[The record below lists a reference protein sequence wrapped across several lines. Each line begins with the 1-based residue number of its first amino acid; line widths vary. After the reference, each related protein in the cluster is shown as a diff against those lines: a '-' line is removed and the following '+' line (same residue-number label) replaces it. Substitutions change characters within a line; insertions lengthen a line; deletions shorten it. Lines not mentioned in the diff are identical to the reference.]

1 MLPVQHSHDAER
13 KNSDSFGGHMEI
25 LAVEMRH
32 ITKIFGGVRANDQID
47 FKLRAG
53 SIHGLLGENGAGKTT
68 LMNILYGLYRQ
79 EEGDVL
85 IRGEKQ
91 DISSPIKAIS
101 LGIGM
106 VHQHFMLAR
115 SLTVVENV
123 MLGHRS
129 RKGILLDTKETADEL
144 LELAKKYRMEVDPY
158 AKVWQLSVGEQQ
170 RVEILTAIYQGA
182 DILILDE
189 PTAVLTPQETEVLF
203 ETLRQMKEDGKSII
217 LITHKLEEI
226 ISIVD
231 EVTVLRDG
239 KLIGSKRTGPETTKE
254 ELTRM
259 MVGRD
264 VLFDF
269 EKPTR
274 EPGKVCLSLEGICAK
289 NDKEVEALTD
299 FSLEIREGEI
309 LGLAGVDGNGQREL
323 SEVITGLRKAERGKL
338 FLDGEEMVNRQ
349 PSFYIE
355 KGISHIPE
363 DRLTTGLALKW
374 SLKKNLVLKTFGK
387 KFSSHGFVNEK
398 KMNEFWEK
406 ARNEYQI
413 KAISGEDAARG
424 LSGGNQQKVILAREL
439 EGNPRVV
446 VANQPTRGL
455 DIGASEYVR
464 QKLLDARNE
473 GSAVLL
479 ISADLEEIL
488 QLSDRIAVIY
498 GGRLMGILPRGAG
511 VQEIGSL
518 MMGNRKEAQ
527 EHAE

>member
-1 MLPVQHSHDAER
+1 
-13 KNSDSFGGHMEI
+13 MEV

-32 ITKIFGGVRANDQID
+32 ITKVFGGVKANDTID
-47 FKLRAG
+47 FHLRTG

-85 IRGEKQ
+85 IRGEEQ

-123 MLGHRS
+123 MLGHKS
-129 RKGILLDTKETADEL
+129 RRGILLDTKETAQ
-144 LELAKKYRMEVDPY
+144 ELAALAGKYQMKVDPY

-170 RVEILTAIYQGA
+170 RVEILTALYQGA

-203 ETLRQMKEDGKSII
+203 ETLRQMKADGKSII

-239 KLIGSKRTGPETTKE
+239 KLIGSKRTGPDTTKE

-269 EKPTR
+269 KMPEK
-274 EPGKVCLSLEGICAK
+274 EPGRLLLSMEGVCAR
-289 NDKEVEALTD
+289 NDKGVEALTD
-299 FSLEIREGEI
+299 VSLEIREGEI
-309 LGLAGVDGNGQREL
+309 LGLAGVDGNGQKEL
-323 SEVITGLRKAERGKL
+323 SEVLTGLRRADRGRL
-338 FLDGEEMVNRQ
+338 VVDGEEMINRQ
-349 PSFYIE
+349 PVFYIE

-363 DRLTTGLALKW
+363 DRLATGLALKW

-387 KFSSHGFVNEK
+387 PAFSSHGFVNEK
-398 KMNEFWEK
+398 KIDEFWER

-413 KAISGEDAARG
+413 KAISGEDEARG

-439 EGNPRVV
+439 EGEPKVV

-464 QKLLDARNE
+464 QKLLDARNA

-498 GGRLMGILPRGAG
+498 RGRLMGILPRGAS
-511 VQEIGSL
+511 VNEIGRL
-518 MMGNRKEAQ
+518 MMGNREEAKED
-527 EHAE
+527 AE